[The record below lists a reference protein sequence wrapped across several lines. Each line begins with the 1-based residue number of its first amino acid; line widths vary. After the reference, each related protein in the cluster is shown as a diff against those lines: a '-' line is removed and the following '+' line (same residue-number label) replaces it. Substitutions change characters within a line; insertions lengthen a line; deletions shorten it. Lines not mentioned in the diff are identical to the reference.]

1 MTESTQ
7 IQIPCPEC
15 NAEIPREE
23 GLLVNE
29 ILPCP
34 DCGVELEV
42 MALEPFRLELA
53 PEVEEDW
60 GE

>member
-1 MTESTQ
+1 MSSAA
-7 IQIPCPEC
+7 CPEC
-15 NAEIPREE
+15 DAPVEVAESTET
-23 GLLVNE
+23 GE

-42 MALEPFRLELA
+42 RATSPLRLETA
-53 PEVEEDW
+53 PPEEEDW

>member
-1 MTESTQ
+1 MSTAA
-7 IQIPCPEC
+7 CPEC
-15 NAEIPREE
+15 DAQVSVADTAET
-23 GLLVNE
+23 GE

-42 MALEPFRLELA
+42 MATSPVQLQVA
-53 PEVEEDW
+53 PPEEEDW

>member
-1 MTESTQ
+1 LDLGPD
-7 IQIPCPEC
+7 IVV
-15 NAEIPREE
+15 AEI
-23 GLLVNE
+23 VV
-29 ILPCP
+29 CP

-42 MALEPFRLELA
+42 MSIDPIEVDLA

>member
-1 MTESTQ
+1 MAT
-7 IQIPCPEC
+7 CPEC
-15 NAEIPREE
+15 GAEVELSDVIS
-23 GLLVNE
+23 GE

-42 MALEPFRLELA
+42 VNVQPLTLDVA
-53 PEVEEDW
+53 PEEVEDW